1 MAQKTINN
9 GDSGLIC
16 RNNIN
21 DNFTELYGLSCIP
34 QYFVFGSG
42 GTYGRIGIRGGAV
55 VRDITLTV
63 TGFAGTIDIDWKN
76 IDTQS

>member
-21 DNFTELYGLSCIP
+21 DNFTELYGLSSIP
-34 QYFVFGSG
+34 QYFIFEDG
-42 GTYGRIGIRGGAV
+42 GTQGRIGIRAGAV
-55 VRDITLTV
+55 VRDITLTP
-63 TGFAGTIDIDWKN
+63 TGFAGAENVDWKN
-76 IDTQS
+76 IDKQS